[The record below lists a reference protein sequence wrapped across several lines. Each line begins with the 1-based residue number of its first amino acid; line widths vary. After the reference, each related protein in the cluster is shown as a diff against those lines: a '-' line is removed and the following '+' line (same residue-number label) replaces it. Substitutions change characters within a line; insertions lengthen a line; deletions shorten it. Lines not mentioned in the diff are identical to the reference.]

1 MASNRE
7 RRIAKELRD
16 IMADR
21 ENSGVFAEAISNANL
36 MHLQGHLPGPP
47 DTPYAGGTYW
57 VDIQIP
63 DSYPFKPPSIKFTTR
78 IWHPNV
84 SSVTAPK
91 GAICLD
97 ILSTSWSPVQN
108 IKSALMS
115 LRLLLE
121 NPNPKDPQDAEVS
134 KMMLTD
140 PARFACVANEWAV
153 KYAGAP
159 RQEALANYNASDAP
173 KTAVDY
179 GGWHK
184 DLVGRF
190 TAMGFAIEDVI
201 SAFRVLG
208 IERNNGMYYELE
220 EAYVGDIIANLLGE
234 N

>member
-7 RRIAKELRD
+7 RRVAKELRD
-16 IMADR
+16 ITADR
-21 ENSGVFAEAISNANL
+21 DNSGVFAEAISNANL
-36 MHLQGHLPGPP
+36 MHLRGSLPGPP

-63 DSYPFKPPSIKFTTR
+63 DTYPFKPPAIKFTTKM
-78 IWHPNV
+78 WHPNV
-84 SSVTAPK
+84 SSVT

-97 ILSTSWSPVQN
+97 ILGTSWSPVQN

-134 KMMLTD
+134 KMMMQE

-159 RQEALANYNASDAP
+159 RQEALWEYSDLSESE
-173 KTAVDY
+173 TDIDY

-184 DLVGRF
+184 DLIERF
-190 TAMGFAIEDVI
+190 TAMGFAAEDVVD
-201 SAFRVLG
+201 AFRLIG
-208 IERNNGMYYELE
+208 IEKNGGSFYQLE
-220 EAYVGDIIANLLGE
+220 EAYVGDIIAELLGE
-234 N
+234 D

>member
-36 MHLQGHLPGPP
+36 MHLRGHLPGPP

-63 DSYPFKPPSIKFTTR
+63 DTYPFKPPSIKFTTR
-78 IWHPNV
+78 MWHPNV
-84 SSVTAPK
+84 SSVTVGLPPSSLCACHTYTRNILTHGRQ

-153 KYAGAP
+153 KYGGAP
-159 RQEALANYNASDAP
+159 RQEALSNYNAADAP
-173 KTAVDY
+173 KAAVEY
-179 GGWHK
+179 VFFFC
-184 DLVGRF
+184 LSSP
-190 TAMGFAIEDVI
+190 VI
-201 SAFRVLG
+201 SGRRSFEKEKCVC
-208 IERNNGMYYELE
+208 
-220 EAYVGDIIANLLGE
+220 ANLA
-234 N
+234 